1 MIGRFHFHRHPR
13 SRAGLSLVEVILAI
27 AILGLSLVLIGELV
41 RLGGRSSRTA
51 RELATA
57 QMLCES
63 KMAEIAS
70 GAATAT
76 TTTTPTLFDDFP
88 DWTYTIESEPIDQQG
103 LLKVRVTVQADQ
115 PQQLQPVT
123 FTLTRWIIDPE
134 TEYAIASEAAAAAAT
149 GSSSGSSTTGASGS
163 GSGSGSGTGSATGTG
178 S

>member
-1 MIGRFHFHRHPR
+1 MLFR
-13 SRAGLSLVEVILAI
+13 S
-27 AILGLSLVLIGELV
+27 V

-76 TTTTPTLFDDFP
+76 TTTTPVLFDDFP

-134 TEYAIASEAAAAAAT
+134 TEYAIASEAAAAAT
-149 GSSSGSSTTGASGS
+149 GSSSGSSTTGASGAGG
-163 GSGSGSGTGSATGTG
+163 GSGSGSGSATGTG